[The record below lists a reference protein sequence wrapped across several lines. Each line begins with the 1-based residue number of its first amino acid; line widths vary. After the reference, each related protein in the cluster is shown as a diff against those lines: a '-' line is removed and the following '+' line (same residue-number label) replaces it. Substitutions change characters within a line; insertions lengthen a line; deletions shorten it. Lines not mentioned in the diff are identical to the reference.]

1 MRARLRSK
9 DQITILSQIVDQIPQ
24 IRSVHVTLPVEA
36 QLNPH
41 MLLIRESQA
50 ASWGPSS
57 YKNNSINQNPILK
70 KHILRAQVLAPGN

>member
-9 DQITILSQIVDQIPQ
+9 NQITILSQIVDQIPQ
-24 IRSVHVTLPVEA
+24 IKYVHVTLPVEA

-50 ASWGPSS
+50 ASWVPSS
-57 YKNNSINQNPILK
+57 YKNSLINQNPILK
-70 KHILRAQVLAPGN
+70 KHILRAQVLVR